1 MAGKTVRY
9 EIIHRCRHKDG
20 GWRWILT
27 RGDIIKNSQG
37 KPVRWVGTNLDITE
51 HENVKIALQRQN
63 EDYEVVNEELRST
76 TEELQE
82 QNDKLRITVDKI
94 REGEEKFSNLFN
106 ESPYPV
112 MIVDTDNGCFADVN
126 EEIIKNVEYSREE
139 LIGKSAVEL
148 GIIVPETEFEM
159 RKLIAENGQFS
170 NFEVSIKTKS
180 GKYLCGLAT
189 GRIIEINNHS
199 YLIETIV
206 DITERK
212 RVEEALRD
220 REEKYYKYIDN
231 APDGIFVADNN
242 GRYIEVNNAACLI
255 TGYSKDELLGM
266 SITDMLFKES
276 LSAGFASFKEA
287 LETGSSKVELNFR
300 HKDGSKRW
308 WSVDSV
314 KLSESYA
321 IAFVKDITERIQIEK
336 KIKSLLA
343 EKELM
348 LKEIHHRI
356 KNNMNTVTSLLSLQ
370 AQTVE
375 EPSAVSALQEAR
387 AKVQSMSILY
397 DNLYRSVD
405 FKELS
410 VKEYI
415 NSLVDEVVANFPNSQ
430 NVKIEKDLVDFMLDA
445 KRVQSL
451 GIIINELL
459 TNIMKY
465 AFKGRK
471 NGSIR
476 VSAIKTDD
484 HVTISVED
492 DGIGMP
498 DSISLENSTGF
509 GLQLVKALTQQLKGI
524 IRIERENGTKVVLE
538 FDL

>member
-1 MAGKTVRY
+1 
-9 EIIHRCRHKDG
+9 
-20 GWRWILT
+20 
-27 RGDIIKNSQG
+27 
-37 KPVRWVGTNLDITE
+37 
-51 HENVKIALQRQN
+51 
-63 EDYEVVNEELRST
+63 
-76 TEELQE
+76 
-82 QNDKLRITVDKI
+82 
-94 REGEEKFSNLFN
+94 
-106 ESPYPV
+106 
-112 MIVDTDNGCFADVN
+112 
-126 EEIIKNVEYSREE
+126 
-139 LIGKSAVEL
+139 
-148 GIIVPETEFEM
+148 
-159 RKLIAENGQFS
+159 
-170 NFEVSIKTKS
+170 
-180 GKYLCGLAT
+180 
-189 GRIIEINNHS
+189 
-199 YLIETIV
+199 
-206 DITERK
+206 
-212 RVEEALRD
+212 
-220 REEKYYKYIDN
+220 
-231 APDGIFVADNN
+231 
-242 GRYIEVNNAACLI
+242 
-255 TGYSKDELLGM
+255 M

-343 EKELM
+343 ENELM

-524 IRIERENGTKVVLE
+524 IRIERENGMSSPMINCRNSPTRTCRFLSRNKGLN
-538 FDL
+538 LW